1 MALKVYN
8 LRCSREHSFE
18 GWFASAEDF
27 ERQRDLIVCP
37 VCHCTQVVRAPS
49 APYIGAPAARPPA
62 VVESTPAAMPTP
74 AQMQAILLKMAREI
88 AASTED
94 VGERFAEEA
103 RRIHYREAP
112 ERGIRGVASGEQ
124 ARALADEGIAVLPL
138 PFAHLIKESL
148 Q

>member
-1 MALKVYN
+1 MTLKVYN
-8 LRCSREHSFE
+8 LRCSRQHSFE

-27 ERQRDLIVCP
+27 ESQRTGERIGCP

-49 APYIGAPAARPPA
+49 APYIGAPAAQPA
-62 VVESTPAAMPTP
+62 VESTPTAMPTP
-74 AQMQAILLKMAREI
+74 AQMQAILLKVAREI
-88 AASTED
+88 AASTEN

-124 ARALADEGIAVLPL
+124 ARALADEGIAVMPL